1 MDTASTLGFKTIVD
15 QHYLHLVEAYVLLQ
29 VLKKQDFLKEFLLNT
44 FWNRSK
50 LLKVQITYVQ

>member
-15 QHYLHLVEAYVLLQ
+15 QHYPHLVEAYVLLQ